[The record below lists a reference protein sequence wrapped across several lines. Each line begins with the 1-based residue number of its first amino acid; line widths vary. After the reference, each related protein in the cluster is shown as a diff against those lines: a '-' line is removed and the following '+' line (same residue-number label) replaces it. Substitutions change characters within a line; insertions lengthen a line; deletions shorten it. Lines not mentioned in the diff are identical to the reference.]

1 MTVTIPLDQMT
12 TVEKLLA
19 MENIWDDLYRRADE
33 ISSPLWHGKVLQ
45 QREEKVKKG
54 IEGFTDWEN
63 AKGKIREF
71 VS

>member
-12 TVEKLLA
+12 LAEKLLV
-19 MENIWDDLYRRADE
+19 MENIWDDLYQRANE
-33 ISSPLWHGKVLQ
+33 ISSPLWHGKVLK

-54 IEGFTDWEN
+54 VEGLADWEN
-63 AKGKIREF
+63 AKEKIRES